1 MGGHSLNIVCS
12 AQILLLGSLLVAAA
26 HAKEG
31 HTVVLPVVPAP
42 ASQGTSDALPPLPGA
57 RVLPL
62 ADGLTDVA
70 NPDPQ
75 SAGESDAEVQ
85 IVEEPPPPPPHPV
98 VGAIRAQLA
107 DPATH
112 KGAIAADIA
121 ALEEFYGERL
131 EPPLWI
137 SEAGFSDRAKAAI
150 GEIQDAASWGL
161 SPDAFSLPQAG
172 DVPASVE
179 AQAAGEIKLDLAIL
193 KYARHARGGRLTPS
207 RVNPLFDQKPP
218 LRKPET
224 VLAEI
229 SVSDSPDAYL
239 RDLHPKHAQFEQLRQ
254 ALLRTRDNPY
264 EPVNEQDT
272 QRLIINMERWRW
284 MPSDLGSFH
293 VWNNVPEFITRVS
306 KGGNV
311 IYVEKVIVGQLKYAT
326 PFFSAPMRSIVFHPE
341 WVVPETILREDLQPS
356 LQQRSGPFGSNTAV
370 LQQHQLRVAYKGQ
383 PIDPNTV
390 DWPNVNIRQYTFI
403 QSPGPHNVLGK
414 FKFNFPNRHAVYMHD
429 TPQRELFAEPVR
441 TLSHGCI
448 RVNQPEQFAALLLAE
463 DKGWSPEQV
472 YSMLDRGN
480 NAVTLN
486 RTIPV
491 HLTYFTAVADEY
503 GSVRNYTDIYGL
515 DGPMARALFGN
526 SAASFPPAPPPPAAA
541 TAQNQRQQPTRRSG
555 DPFGALI
562 SGLFGN

>member
-1 MGGHSLNIVCS
+1 LQ
-12 AQILLLGSLLVAAA
+12 AE
-26 HAKEG
+26 EG
-31 HTVVLPVVPAP
+31 HTVVVPVVPAP
-42 ASQGTSDALPPLPGA
+42 TATGAGDALPPLPAA
-57 RVLPL
+57 RTPPPAEGV
-62 ADGLTDVA
+62 DVSS
-70 NPDPQ
+70 PELQ
-75 SAGESDAEVQ
+75 SSGEAGAEVQ

-98 VGAIRAQLA
+98 VGAIRTQLA
-107 DPATH
+107 DPARH
-112 KGAIAADIA
+112 KGAAAADIA

-137 SEAGFSDRAKAAI
+137 SEAGFSERAKSAI
-150 GEIQDAASWGL
+150 REIQDAVSWGL
-161 SPDAFSLPQAG
+161 DPHAFSLPSAD

-179 AQAAGEIKLDLAIL
+179 AQAADEIKLDLAIL
-193 KYARHARGGRLTPS
+193 KYARYARGGRLTPS

-229 SVSDSPDAYL
+229 SVADAPDAYL
-239 RDLHPKHAQFEQLRQ
+239 RDLHPKHKQFEQLRQ
-254 ALLRTRDNPY
+254 ALLRTKDNPY

-284 MPSDLGSFH
+284 MPPELGSFH
-293 VWNNVPEFITRVS
+293 VWNNVPEFMTRVS
-306 KGGNV
+306 KDGNV

-326 PFFSAPMRSIVFHPE
+326 PFFSAKMSSVVFHPE

-356 LQQRSGPFGSNTAV
+356 LQQPSGPFGSNTAV

-480 NAVTLN
+480 NTVKLH

-491 HLTYFTAVADEY
+491 HLTYFTAVADDY
-503 GSVRNYTDIYGL
+503 GSVGTYTDIYGL

-541 TAQNQRQQPTRRSG
+541 TPQRQQPARRSG
-555 DPFGALI
+555 DPFAALI